1 MTLPA
6 APGAVTPAP
15 GHPPPPARLPAPA
28 LERVR
33 PLSVVDRGFAGSAA
47 FLRRAS
53 LLGLIVAI
61 GFAVLGVRLWSLQ
74 ILGSPVYSRAAKAQA
89 WQVVRVP
96 TARGSIVDRAGRP
109 LADTDGRLVV
119 TVDPRALGR
128 GTGARW
134 RPSAQG
140 RARLARLA
148 ELAGVPLRLLVD
160 RIQRELARSPYTAP
174 VVLPRVSRWLAF
186 YLEERGRELPWLRI
200 AAVPERRYAQGSLG
214 ASFLGL
220 LGEIGPAEL
229 RQPRYRGYRMGDVIG
244 RSGVEATYD
253 RVLGA
258 PSRRARVRVD
268 ALGRPRGPLRV
279 AGPRPLRSLQLTV
292 DARLQR
298 AVERALARGVESARA
313 GGHPDASGGAAV
325 VLDPRDGA
333 ILALASYP
341 SFNQVAAAR
350 DRRYLAR
357 LLDPANPDRPLVDRA
372 TQGVYPPGSTFKPLV
387 AAAAIGSG
395 VIAPSSVL
403 PCTGSLQVGNT
414 VFRNVEAGINALL
427 TLPQALAISCD
438 TWFYRLGLR
447 LYQRQRATGRPV
459 LQRGVSRFGFGRRTG
474 IDLPGESAGVVG
486 TPAWLRRV
494 FSQPW
499 QRVWYPGY
507 TVTMSIGQGYL
518 AVTPLQLA
526 VAYAAIANG
535 GRLVRPHLGKAV
547 LDASGQVVRRLSFP
561 PRARIR
567 IPGLAAIR
575 AGLYA
580 AAHAPEGT
588 SARIFA
594 DFPVPVAGKT
604 GTAEAPP
611 GGDHSWYAS
620 YAPAGRPRAVVV
632 VLVEHG
638 GFGAETA
645 APVAREIWSAFFR
658 LFPQR
663 GR

>member
-1 MTLPA
+1 M
-6 APGAVTPAP
+6 
-15 GHPPPPARLPAPA
+15 
-28 LERVR
+28 
-33 PLSVVDRGFAGSAA
+33 
-47 FLRRAS
+47 
-53 LLGLIVAI
+53 LGLAVGVA
-61 GFAVLGVRLWSLQ
+61 FAVLGVRLWSLQ
-74 ILGSPVYSRAAKAQA
+74 ILGSPAYTRVARAQA

-96 TARGSIVDRAGRP
+96 TARGSIVDRRGMP
-109 LADTDGRLVV
+109 LADTDGRLVA
-119 TVDPRALGR
+119 TVDPRALGA
-128 GTGARW
+128 GSGMRW
-134 RPSAQG
+134 RPSAEG

-148 ELAGVPLRLLVD
+148 ELAGTRLGLLVD
-160 RIQRELARSPYTAP
+160 RIRRELARSPYTAP
-174 VVLPRVSRWLAF
+174 VVLPRLPRWLAF
-186 YLEERGRELPWLRI
+186 FVEERQRELSWLRV
-200 AAVPERRYAQGSLG
+200 AAVPERRYPQGSL
-214 ASFLGL
+214 AAPFLGL
-220 LGEIGPAEL
+220 LGEIGPAQL
-229 RQPRYRGYRMGDVIG
+229 GQPRYRGYRMGDVIG

-292 DARLQR
+292 DVRLQR
-298 AVERALARGVESARA
+298 AVEQALRRGVEGARA

-333 ILALASYP
+333 VLALASYP

-357 LLDPANPDRPLVDRA
+357 LLDPANPARPLLDRA
-372 TQGVYPPGSTFKPLV
+372 TQGVYPAGSTLKPFV
-387 AAAAIGSG
+387 AAAAMGSG
-395 VIAPSSVL
+395 IITPTSVV

-414 VFRNVEAGINALL
+414 VFRNVEPGINALL

-438 TWFYRLGLR
+438 TWFYRLGLG
-447 LYQRQRATGRPV
+447 LYERQRATGRPE
-459 LQRGVSRFGFGRRTG
+459 LQRWLSRFGFGRRTG
-474 IDLPGESAGVVG
+474 IDLPGEAAGVVG
-486 TPAWLRRV
+486 TPAWLRRA

-547 LDASGQVVRRLSFP
+547 LDASGRVVRRLRFP
-561 PRARIR
+561 SRGRVR
-567 IPGLAAIR
+567 IPGLAVIR

-580 AAHAPEGT
+580 AAHAPGGT
-588 SARIFA
+588 SARLFA

-658 LFPQR
+658 LYPER
-663 GR
+663 AR